1 MWRYMCAHVDGQS
14 FLYMYSLYSYM
25 SDLYTY
31 IYIPICI
38 YICVCNVS
46 FIQWHAYHCCVS
58 KWSPQLLMVKSED
71 SMKAMEAN
79 GNSMVIFYSK
89 LSENQRFSD
98 VSFHDLKYFIKTNV
112 FDFFPRHGRNYWWA
126 VLAPKVLIGLTSFQQ
141 PRESPCQNHQW
152 PESIAEPLVSHRNI
166 TVPKQ
171 KAHLAD
177 KGAAVPSDGA
187 PGRSVG
193 FLRKKMLLIMGDIS
207 NKMDFTAYL
216 GLSENE
222 IPKYTHPHPLTE
234 RRCHENERNL
244 CGYQRS

>member
-1 MWRYMCAHVDGQS
+1 MCAHVDGQS

-38 YICVCNVS
+38 YIYVCNVS

-112 FDFFPRHGRNYWWA
+112 FDFFPRHGRNYW
-126 VLAPKVLIGLTSFQQ
+126 
-141 PRESPCQNHQW
+141 
-152 PESIAEPLVSHRNI
+152 
-166 TVPKQ
+166 
-171 KAHLAD
+171 
-177 KGAAVPSDGA
+177 
-187 PGRSVG
+187 
-193 FLRKKMLLIMGDIS
+193 
-207 NKMDFTAYL
+207 
-216 GLSENE
+216 
-222 IPKYTHPHPLTE
+222 
-234 RRCHENERNL
+234 
-244 CGYQRS
+244 